1 MGAPVSGTA
10 QCEENIEHP
19 TSNSEHRIAGP
30 FCMKQFLVTVPR
42 NLMGCFTGWR
52 IVWHVVAIL
61 LTLILVM
68 SGFDWRWFLATR
80 NPALRSWMWP
90 AVGIGALLP
99 LALPLVLLI
108 VGFIIQNSR
117 TILAGWAVGQAEL
130 LGVFVTVVYKAVT
143 GRVHPAHS
151 VGADISH
158 VFRFGWMR
166 GGVFWGW
173 PSSHTAIAFAMAV
186 TVFTL
191 CPKRRW
197 LGWVAILYAGYVGLG
212 VSMTIHWF
220 SDFAAGAIIGSVIGA
235 VVGKGFGK
243 TSNIQHPTLNSDKS
257 RAGIR

>member
-243 TSNIQHPTLNSDKS
+243 HQTSDV
-257 RAGIR
+257 